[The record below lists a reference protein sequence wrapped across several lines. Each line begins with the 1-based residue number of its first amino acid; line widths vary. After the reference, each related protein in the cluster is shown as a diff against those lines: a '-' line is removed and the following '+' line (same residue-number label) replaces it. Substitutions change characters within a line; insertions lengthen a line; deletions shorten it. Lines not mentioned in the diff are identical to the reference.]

1 MDAIREYLMSCV
13 EFYEFHPFLTGI
25 FVSLFAVLF
34 LSLITECILL
44 YRGSRKV
51 KFLSF
56 DTQNGSVDVSANAI
70 SGLIRAISL
79 DFKELNLGNVYLIRR
94 KKQVILCM
102 TVEYICGDR
111 ALTGVLELFE
121 VRILDGLKNTLGITS
136 VSSIRTK
143 VRNVKATDDDGENEP
158 QLAEAPVIPE

>member
-1 MDAIREYLMSCV
+1 M
-13 EFYEFHPFLTGI
+13 
-25 FVSLFAVLF
+25 
-34 LSLITECILL
+34 
-44 YRGSRKV
+44 
-51 KFLSF
+51 
-56 DTQNGSVDVSANAI
+56 
-70 SGLIRAISL
+70 IRAISL